1 MNSYLII
8 NGSIFSYF
16 IITFLDFNT
25 FNNLFFQCIII
36 VIKTTSINLKS
47 LHFTDYIIIY

>member
-16 IITFLDFNT
+16 IITFLDFKT
-25 FNNLFFQCIII
+25 CNNLLFPIIII
-36 VIKTTSINLKS
+36 VIRTTNINLKS
-47 LHFTDYIIIY
+47 LHFTDYIIIS